1 VISVPPEGRSRSQLR
16 VRTAPC
22 PSGSASETNNECQ
35 IKFELLHLGEEFPS
49 RHIERP
55 GLLYQLARN
64 RNRHLGMTFPHELYP
79 RTSTA
84 LVGVV
89 ELGFVVECN
98 ENPFLSVQ
106 FHLSPIPQLELPL
119 TE

>member
-1 VISVPPEGRSRSQLR
+1 MISVLPHRR
-16 VRTAPC
+16 VAVPARGENRAP
-22 PSGSASETNNECQ
+22 PSGSVSETNNECQ